1 MLRLHSLERC
11 RLGDLT
17 QVFRWYRCY
26 NKGDVSKILR
36 TSNQY
41 RTRSNRFKIEKI
53 RFKKAIGR
61 NWFSNRVVDEWNRLG
76 NQVVSAETIESFKR
90 ILDKYMNENE
100 SGNK

>member
-1 MLRLHSLERC
+1 MLH
-11 RLGDLT
+11 
-17 QVFRWYRCY
+17 
-26 NKGDVSKILR
+26 DVSKILR

-90 ILDKYMNENE
+90 ILDKYMNEND